1 MTAMPT
7 SPRASQR
14 IILAL
19 AGAGLAFGLVVAWLT
34 LVSDH
39 VEDRGFEAAL
49 RLLVGWSFIGT
60 GLYAW
65 WRRPENRTGLLMA
78 AVGFAWFATS
88 VSASDNDL
96 VFTIGIALDGIFA
109 AVLGHLLIAFPT
121 GRLATRAERLLVAG
135 VYLSV
140 TVLQLPALLFE
151 DTGSSP
157 SNLLMV
163 ESNQDLSDLLDALQF
178 AVVLVLILVSLVMI
192 GRRRAHVAP
201 AQRPVLAPVFWTGGA
216 CLAAFTLALTFDAV
230 GSPKEGLERL
240 ALALF
245 ATVPFGF
252 LAGLLR
258 TRLAHGAA
266 VSRLIARLG
275 QVPGEDALRAALAEA
290 LGDPSLKLAY
300 WLPDSERFVDAAGRP
315 FPMPERGWTAVELH
329 GRRVAAIVHEPAL
342 DEEPQLVRTAGAAAA
357 LALENQRLSAELRA
371 RIEDLRASRARI
383 VEAGDAERRRLERDL
398 HDGAQSR
405 LVALAVK
412 LRMARRRAE
421 GRPDVTAILDESS
434 AELQAS
440 LDELR
445 ELARGIHPAV
455 LTDRGLGPA
464 LEMLASRAPVP
475 VEVAGDVDDLPP
487 AVATAVYFVVS
498 EGLTNVAKYARAR
511 HATVT
516 VNRDD
521 NRVVA
526 EVADDGVGG
535 ADLARGSGLRGLA
548 DRVAALDGRLELQ
561 SPPGDGTRLRAE
573 FPLGPARKGARTG

>member
-1 MTAMPT
+1 MSRSA
-7 SPRASQR
+7 RAPQR
-14 IILAL
+14 IILGL
-19 AGAGLAFGLVVAWLT
+19 AGAGLAFGLIVAWLT
-34 LVSDH
+34 LGSDH

-88 VSASDNDL
+88 LSASDDDL
-96 VFTIGIALDGIFA
+96 VFTIGIALDGLYGA
-109 AVLGHLLIAFPT
+109 LLGHLLIAFPT
-121 GRLATRAERLLVAG
+121 GRLATRAERLLVTG
-135 VYLSV
+135 IYLTV

-151 DTGSSP
+151 DTDEP
-157 SNLLMV
+157 RNLLMV

-178 AVVLVLILVSLVMI
+178 AVAFALIVASFVI
-192 GRRRAHVAP
+192 VARRRAQVAP
-201 AQRPVLAPVFWTGGA
+201 AQRPVLAPVLWTGGA
-216 CLAAFTLALTFDAV
+216 TLAALTVALTFDAV

-240 ALALF
+240 SLALF

-252 LAGLLR
+252 LVGGLR

-275 QVPGEDALRAALAEA
+275 QVPGEHALRAALAEA
-290 LGDPSLKLAY
+290 LGDPSLRLAY

-329 GRRVAAIVHEPAL
+329 GRRVAAIVHDPAL

-371 RIEDLRASRARI
+371 RIEDLRASRTRI

-405 LVALAVK
+405 LVALAMK

-475 VEVAGDVDDLPP
+475 VDVAGDVDDLPP

-516 VNRDD
+516 VSRDD

-535 ADLARGSGLRGLA
+535 ADLARGSGLRGLV
-548 DRVAALDGRLELQ
+548 DRVAALDGRLELH
-561 SPPGDGTRLRAE
+561 SPAGNGTRLRAE
-573 FPLGPARKGARTG
+573 FPLGPARNGARTD

>member
-1 MTAMPT
+1 MTAM
-7 SPRASQR
+7 RASQR

-19 AGAGLAFGLVVAWLT
+19 AGAGLAFGLIVAWLT
-34 LVSDH
+34 LGSDH
-39 VEDRGFEAAL
+39 VEDRGVEAAL

-88 VSASDNDL
+88 LSASDDDL
-96 VFTIGIALDGIFA
+96 VFTIGIALDGLYGA
-109 AVLGHLLIAFPT
+109 LLGHLLIAFPT
-121 GRLATRAERLLVAG
+121 GRLATRAERLLVTG
-135 VYLSV
+135 IYLTV

-151 DTGSSP
+151 DTDEP
-157 SNLLMV
+157 RNLLMV

-178 AVVLVLILVSLVMI
+178 AVAFALIVASFVI
-192 GRRRAHVAP
+192 VARRRAQVAP
-201 AQRPVLAPVFWTGGA
+201 AQRPVLAPVLWTGGA
-216 CLAAFTLALTFDAV
+216 TLAALTVALTFDAV

-240 ALALF
+240 SLALF

-252 LAGLLR
+252 LVGGLP

-275 QVPGEDALRAALAEA
+275 QVPGEHPLRAALAEA
-290 LGDPSLKLAY
+290 LGDPSLRLAY

-329 GRRVAAIVHEPAL
+329 GRRVAAIVHDPAL

-405 LVALAVK
+405 LVALAMK

-434 AELQAS
+434 VELQAS

-475 VEVAGDVDDLPP
+475 VDVAGDVDDLSP

-516 VNRDD
+516 VSRDD

-535 ADLARGSGLRGLA
+535 ADLARGSGLRGLV
-548 DRVAALDGRLELQ
+548 DRVAALDGRLELH

-573 FPLGPARKGARTG
+573 FPLGPAGNGARTD

>member
-1 MTAMPT
+1 MTAMST

-14 IILAL
+14 MFLAL

-34 LVSDH
+34 LASDH

-49 RLLVGWSFIGT
+49 GLLVGWSFIGT

-65 WRRPENRTGLLMA
+65 WVRPENRTGLLMA
-78 AVGFAWFATS
+78 AVGFAWFATG

-96 VFTIGIALDGIFA
+96 VFTIGIALDGVFGA
-109 AVLGHLLIAFPT
+109 LLGHLLIAFPT
-121 GRLATRAERLLVAG
+121 GRLATRAERLLVTG
-135 VYLSV
+135 IYLTV

-151 DTGSSP
+151 DTDEP
-157 SNLLMV
+157 RNLLMV

-178 AVVLVLILVSLVMI
+178 AVAFALIVASLVI
-192 GRRRAHVAP
+192 IARRRAQVAP
-201 AQRPVLAPVFWTGGA
+201 AQRPVLAPVLWTGGA
-216 CLAAFTLALTFDAV
+216 TLAALTVALTFDAV

-240 ALALF
+240 SLALF

-252 LAGLLR
+252 LVGGLR

-266 VSRLIARLG
+266 VSKLIARLG
-275 QVPGEDALRAALAEA
+275 QVPGEEALRTALAEA
-290 LGDPSLKLAY
+290 LGDPSLRLAY
-300 WLPDSERFVDAAGRP
+300 WLPDAERFVDAAGRP

-329 GRRVAAIVHEPAL
+329 GRRVAAIVHDPAL

-383 VEAGDAERRRLERDL
+383 VEAGDAERHRLERDL

-405 LVALAVK
+405 LVALAMK

-421 GRPDVTAILDESS
+421 DRPDVTAILDESS
-434 AELQAS
+434 VELQAS

-475 VEVAGDVDDLPP
+475 VDVAGDVDDLPP

-516 VNRDD
+516 VSRDD

-535 ADLARGSGLRGLA
+535 ADLARGSGLRGLV
-548 DRVAALDGRLELQ
+548 DRVAALDGSLELH
-561 SPPGDGTRLRAE
+561 SPPESGTRLRAE
-573 FPLGPARKGARTG
+573 FPLRPARNGARTD

>member
-1 MTAMPT
+1 M
-7 SPRASQR
+7 
-14 IILAL
+14 
-19 AGAGLAFGLVVAWLT
+19 
-34 LVSDH
+34 
-39 VEDRGFEAAL
+39 
-49 RLLVGWSFIGT
+49 
-60 GLYAW
+60 
-65 WRRPENRTGLLMA
+65 
-78 AVGFAWFATS
+78 
-88 VSASDNDL
+88 
-96 VFTIGIALDGIFA
+96 
-109 AVLGHLLIAFPT
+109 
-121 GRLATRAERLLVAG
+121 
-135 VYLSV
+135 
-140 TVLQLPALLFE
+140 
-151 DTGSSP
+151 
-157 SNLLMV
+157 
-163 ESNQDLSDLLDALQF
+163 
-178 AVVLVLILVSLVMI
+178 
-192 GRRRAHVAP
+192 
-201 AQRPVLAPVFWTGGA
+201 
-216 CLAAFTLALTFDAV
+216 
-230 GSPKEGLERL
+230 
-240 ALALF
+240 
-245 ATVPFGF
+245 
-252 LAGLLR
+252 
-258 TRLAHGAA
+258 
-266 VSRLIARLG
+266 
-275 QVPGEDALRAALAEA
+275 PGEDALRAALAEA
-290 LGDPSLKLAY
+290 LGDPSLTLAY

-383 VEAGDAERRRLERDL
+383 VDAGDAERRRLERDL

-405 LVALAVK
+405 LVALAMK

-535 ADLARGSGLRGLA
+535 ADLARGSGLRGLV
-548 DRVAALDGRLELQ
+548 DRVAALDGRLELH